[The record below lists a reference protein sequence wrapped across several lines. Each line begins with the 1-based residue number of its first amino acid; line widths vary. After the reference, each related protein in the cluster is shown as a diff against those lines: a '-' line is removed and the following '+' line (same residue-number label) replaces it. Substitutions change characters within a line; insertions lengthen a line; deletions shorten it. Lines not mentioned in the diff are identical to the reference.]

1 MTRPIRKVTSN
12 SPSMVK
18 ASEASSRP
26 PLNRVEREESQ
37 ALLPPEM
44 EPVRLIGIRLLRHGP
59 IVDRRTGAAG
69 HQALAALAER
79 GLLDLLEQIGRAS
92 CREREC
98 QDVSIS
104 VAAVSYNK
112 KNTNKKHE

>member
-59 IVDRRTGAAG
+59 IVDRRHGAAG
-69 HQALAALAER
+69 HQDLDALAEP
-79 GLLDLLEQIGRAS
+79 GLPDSSELDPDRAPGRVLALDL
-92 CREREC
+92 
-98 QDVSIS
+98 
-104 VAAVSYNK
+104 AVHTSPP
-112 KNTNKKHE
+112 